1 MGEGRVGW
9 WEGWTKWRGRGMVV
23 AMRRLPDSVVVW
35 CGRRSEGAGVLCGG
49 VCEVE
54 VQREWGR
61 LL

>member
-1 MGEGRVGW
+1 
-9 WEGWTKWRGRGMVV
+9 MVV

-49 VCEVE
+49 VCEAE
-54 VQREWGR
+54 VQGEWGR

>member
-1 MGEGRVGW
+1 
-9 WEGWTKWRGRGMVV
+9 MVV

-35 CGRRSEGAGVLCGG
+35 CGCRFEGAGVLCGG